1 MAGSRVMALRF
12 AGVCCACQ
20 AAIAKGDQAY
30 WDATER
36 TVSCLSC
43 SSGSKSIQA
52 PPEPDPVATDMGAPG
67 ASAIREHDRR
77 HDKRQARVRA
87 AHPRLG
93 GLLLALSN
101 DPTSTTVWQT
111 GARGERLVGELL
123 LSLADRG
130 IVSMHDRRIPGS
142 KANIDHIA
150 VGPSGVFV
158 IDAKR
163 YSGEVTHKTV
173 GPFWRPGPSRLFV
186 NGRDKTSLVEGMAKQ
201 MAAVD
206 RALVGLEPLPDTRAM
221 LCFVEAEFGWF
232 AKPFEIGG
240 VWVGWRR
247 ALADAVTQPGRLS
260 PDEVGATAIY
270 LAKRLPPA

>member
-1 MAGSRVMALRF
+1 MALRF
-12 AGVCCACQ
+12 AGVCCSCQ
-20 AAIAKGDQAY
+20 AALAKGDQAF
-30 WDATER
+30 WDVSAR

-43 SSGSKSIQA
+43 SSGARSVQA
-52 PPEPDPVATDMGAPG
+52 PPAPVAPVAGDMGTPG
-67 ASAIREHDRR
+67 ASASREHDRR
-77 HDKRQARVRA
+77 HDKREARVRG

-93 GLLLALSN
+93 GLLLAMSN
-101 DPTSTTVWQT
+101 DPTSTTVWRT

-130 IVSMHDRRIPGS
+130 IASMHDRRIPGS

-173 GPFWRPGPSRLFV
+173 GPLWRPGPSRLFV
-186 NGRDKTSLVEGMAKQ
+186 NGRDKTSLVEGMAQQ
-201 MAAVD
+201 MAALD
-206 RALVGLEPLPDTRAM
+206 RALVGLDPRPDMGAM
-221 LCFVEAEFGWF
+221 LYFVEAEFGWF
-232 AKPFEIGG
+232 AKPFVVGD

-247 ALADAVTQPGRLS
+247 ALADAVTKPGRLS
-260 PDEVGATAIY
+260 PDQVGATALH
-270 LAKRLPPA
+270 LAQRLPPA